1 MMNHKI
7 KSYILLMRLNSPIGS
22 MLLLYPC
29 LWGLISASSS
39 IEEIRQNIF
48 LFIIFIL
55 GAFIMRSAGCVIN
68 DIFDRNIDIQ
78 VDRTKSRPLADKSIS
93 LRESVVIFITLSS
106 IGLCILL
113 SLNTLSIKVGLLS
126 FILLIIYPLTKR
138 ITYWPQLFL
147 ALTFNIGVLIG
158 YAAITNILPFEI
170 YFLYAAGIFWT
181 LGYDTIYAYQDIDD
195 DISIGVKSTAILFK
209 DSAKYWIS
217 SFYILMSSN
226 LLIFGLLSSQEMI
239 YFLLLILIL
248 SHQFFQIYK
257 LDIKRPEVC
266 LAIFKSNKYL
276 GLLVCLVLL
285 SNYIN

>member
-1 MMNHKI
+1 MNHKI

-29 LWGLISASSS
+29 FWGLISASSS
-39 IEEIRQNIF
+39 IEGITQNIF

-93 LRESVVIFITLSS
+93 LHESVVIFITLSS

-217 SFYILMSSN
+217 SFYILMLSCM
-226 LLIFGLLSSQEMI
+226 LIYGLLSSQEI
-239 YFLLLILIL
+239 FYFLLLILIL
-248 SHQFFQIYK
+248 SHQFFQIYN

>member
-1 MMNHKI
+1 
-7 KSYILLMRLNSPIGS
+7 MRLNSPIGS

-48 LFIIFIL
+48 LFMIFIL

-93 LRESVVIFITLSS
+93 LHESVVIFITLSS

-248 SHQFFQIYK
+248 FHQLFQIYK

>member
-1 MMNHKI
+1 MNHKV

-29 LWGLISASSS
+29 FWGLISASSS
-39 IEEIRQNIF
+39 IEEITQNIF

-68 DIFDRNIDIQ
+68 DIFDRNIDNQ

-93 LRESVVIFITLSS
+93 LHESIVIFITLSLM
-106 IGLCILL
+106 GLCILL

-158 YAAITNILPFEI
+158 YAAITNTLPFEI

-217 SFYILMSSN
+217 SFYILMLSN
-226 LLIFGLLSSQEMI
+226 LLIFGLLSSQEI
-239 YFLLLILIL
+239 FYYFLLILIL
-248 SHQFFQIYK
+248 SHQFYQINK

-276 GLLVCLVLL
+276 GLLICLALL
-285 SNYIN
+285 SNYFN

>member
-1 MMNHKI
+1 MNHKI

-93 LRESVVIFITLSS
+93 LHESIVIFITLSS

-226 LLIFGLLSSQEMI
+226 LLIFGLLSSQKMI

>member
-1 MMNHKI
+1 
-7 KSYILLMRLNSPIGS
+7 MRLNSPIGS

-39 IEEIRQNIF
+39 IEEIQQNIY

-93 LRESVVIFITLSS
+93 LHESVVIFITLSS

>member
-1 MMNHKI
+1 
-7 KSYILLMRLNSPIGS
+7 MRLNSPIGS

-39 IEEIRQNIF
+39 IEEISQNFF

-55 GAFIMRSAGCVIN
+55 GAFVMRSAGCVIN

-93 LRESVVIFITLSS
+93 LHESVVIFITLSS

-248 SHQFFQIYK
+248 SHQLFQIYK

>member
-1 MMNHKI
+1 MNHKI

-93 LRESVVIFITLSS
+93 LHESVVIFITLSS

-158 YAAITNILPFEI
+158 YAAITNTLPFEI

-248 SHQFFQIYK
+248 SHQLFQIYK

>member
-1 MMNHKI
+1 MNHKI

-29 LWGLISASSS
+29 FWGLISASSS
-39 IEEIRQNIF
+39 IEEITRNIF

-93 LRESVVIFITLSS
+93 LHESVVIFITLSS

-248 SHQFFQIYK
+248 SHQLFQIYK

>member
-1 MMNHKI
+1 MNHKV

-29 LWGLISASSS
+29 FWGLISASSS
-39 IEEIRQNIF
+39 IEEITQNIF

-93 LRESVVIFITLSS
+93 LHESVVIFITLSS

-248 SHQFFQIYK
+248 SHQLFQIYK

>member
-1 MMNHKI
+1 MNHKI

-93 LRESVVIFITLSS
+93 LHESIVIFITLSS

-181 LGYDTIYAYQDIDD
+181 LGYDTIYAYQDIND

-248 SHQFFQIYK
+248 SHQLFQIYK

>member
-1 MMNHKI
+1 MNHKI

-93 LRESVVIFITLSS
+93 LHESVVIFITLSS

-248 SHQFFQIYK
+248 FHQLFQIYK

>member
-1 MMNHKI
+1 MNHKV

-78 VDRTKSRPLADKSIS
+78 VNRTKSRPLADKSIS
-93 LRESVVIFITLSS
+93 LHESVVIFITLSS

-248 SHQFFQIYK
+248 SHQLFQIYK

>member
-1 MMNHKI
+1 
-7 KSYILLMRLNSPIGS
+7 MRLNSPIGS

-39 IEEIRQNIF
+39 IEEILQNIS

-93 LRESVVIFITLSS
+93 LHESIVIFITLSS

-217 SFYILMSSN
+217 SFYILMTSN